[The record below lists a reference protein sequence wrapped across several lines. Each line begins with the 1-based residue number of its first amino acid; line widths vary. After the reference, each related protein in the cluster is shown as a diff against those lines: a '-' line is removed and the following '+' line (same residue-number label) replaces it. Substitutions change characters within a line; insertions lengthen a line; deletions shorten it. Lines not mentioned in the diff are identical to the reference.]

1 MKNVI
6 CVLQMLLIYPLR
18 DKRPYS
24 DFSALYFSEFELNT
38 ERYSASLRIQSECGK
53 MRTRISPNR
62 GWYNYNN
69 FSRWFCHSYWC
80 RDISIQMFPICL
92 GWTKFHLKTI
102 KLIDVFKKIT
112 KERKKNSCP
121 EKFTSNWFSRFLNNR
136 HCNQGKYTN
145 KANIF
150 FCHSLPGSRSVTN

>member
-1 MKNVI
+1 MI
-6 CVLQMLLIYPLR
+6 SVLIQIFLLCIFPNSNWIRRDTPHLSVFSLNAGKCGPEYLR
-18 DKRPYS
+18 MEDGII
-24 DFSALYFSEFELNT
+24 T
-38 ERYSASLRIQSECGK
+38 I
-53 MRTRISPNR
+53 I
-62 GWYNYNN
+62 

-80 RDISIQMFPICL
+80 RNISIQMFPICL